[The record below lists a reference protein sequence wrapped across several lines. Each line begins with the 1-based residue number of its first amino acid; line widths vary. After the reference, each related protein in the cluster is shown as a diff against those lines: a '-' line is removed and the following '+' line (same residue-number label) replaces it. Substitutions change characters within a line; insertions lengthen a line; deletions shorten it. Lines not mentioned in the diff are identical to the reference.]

1 MTGETTPAPAPTL
14 PMKTHVHDDMDCPV
28 CRRRE
33 EAELARLKAAQNK
46 WVQRC
51 TMVAECLNRLR
62 IIPRTIVAAYGY
74 LVWMMV
80 NWFMSVPVATT
91 QQVTLV
97 TTICAMAPVVFG
109 FYMNGGTTNGSSSYK
124 K

>member
-1 MTGETTPAPAPTL
+1 MRIGEIMAEEEE
-14 PMKTHVHDDMDCPV
+14 KEEQVHDHTVEHDCPV

-46 WVQRC
+46 WVLRC
-51 TMVAECLNRLR
+51 TLIAECLNRLR
-62 IIPRTIVAAYGY
+62 IIPRMIIGCYGY

-80 NWFMSVPVATT
+80 NWFMTLPEPTT
-91 QQVTLV
+91 MQVTLV

-109 FYMNGGTTNGSSSYK
+109 FYMNGGTTNSK